1 MRFWIAAILS
11 FSFTISAI
19 AAPGVQSYDVV
30 VYGGTP
36 GGIIAAVAAA
46 REGRSVILIEPT
58 DHLGGMVT
66 GGLSATDT
74 GNIDAIG
81 GYALGFFTRTAKKY
95 NAPERHKGRTLF
107 FSEPHIAEQSFHEML
122 DQAGVKSITGQR
134 VDKVMKTNGRI
145 TSITTLDSSTYAG
158 AQFIDAGYEGDLM
171 ARAGVKYT
179 FGREAASQYDE
190 PHAGFYPA
198 PLRLRTVEEMSKDDP
213 CVDPENGRLHYVHGT
228 PTKISPYDEHGKLLY
243 GISDEPWPQPGAG
256 DRRIMGYNFRVI
268 VTNNPAN
275 RLPFPK
281 PAQYDPSHY
290 ALLLRLIEAYPGIRF
305 SKLAHMKNIGFDK
318 YDANNIG
325 MVIGTNHIGFNY
337 DYPDGD
343 YATRDRIWAAHKDWV
358 QGFFWFV
365 SHDPRVPDDLKKQAA
380 DWGLCKDEFVD
391 DPQHWPYHLY
401 VREAR
406 RMIGRHVFTEHDAV
420 RRILKPDSIAMGSF
434 ILDSHAV
441 QRLVHPDGYVI
452 DEGNFDK
459 PTRPYQIPYRI
470 ITPLK
475 DHCENLLVPVC
486 VSATHVAYGSLRM
499 EPQYMMMGHA
509 AGVAASQAI
518 AERVAVQDVD
528 IKSLQSKLLAQK
540 QVLELPEAAAA
551 LIQLNEGLVIDDE
564 EAEYTGRWKQSTW
577 GRCVDGFYRHDDNAS
592 KGLASV
598 KFSFTVPSD
607 GEYELRYVYSAAGN
621 RASNTPIT
629 IHSADGVTTMKIDQR
644 KAAPIDDHVLPLGR
658 FRFTKNAL
666 GSVVVRNN
674 NTDGYVTVDA
684 IQLLKIA
691 P

>member
-1 MRFWIAAILS
+1 MRCFAAIILS
-11 FSFTISAI
+11 FSFTTGAI
-19 AAPGVQSYDVV
+19 AAPAAQSYDVV

-36 GGIIAAVAAA
+36 AGLIAAVAAA
-46 REGRSVILIEPT
+46 REGRSVIVIEPT
-58 DHLGGMVT
+58 AHLGGMVT

-74 GNIDAIG
+74 GNIAVIG
-81 GYALGFFTRTAKKY
+81 GYALEFFTRTAKKY
-95 NAPERHKGRTLF
+95 NDPERLKDRLLF
-107 FSEPHIAEQSFHEML
+107 FSEPHVAEQSFHEML
-122 DQAGVKSITGQR
+122 SQAGVKFVTGR
-134 VDKVMKTNGRI
+134 RIDTVAMTGPRI
-145 TSITTLDSSTYAG
+145 TSIMTLDGATYTG

-179 FGREAASQYDE
+179 FGRESAAEHDE
-190 PHAGFYPA
+190 EHAGFYPA

-213 CVDPENGRLHYVHGT
+213 CVDPVHGQGHYIHGT
-228 PTKISPYDEHGKLLY
+228 PTKISPYDTNGKLLY

-281 PAQYDPSHY
+281 PAHYDPSHY

-305 SKLAHMKNIGFDK
+305 SKLAHMKDIGFDK

-325 MVIGTNHIGFNY
+325 MVIGTNHTGFND
-337 DYPDGD
+337 DYPEGD
-343 YATRDRIWAAHKDWV
+343 YATRDRLWAEHKDWV

-365 SHDPRVPDDLKKQAA
+365 SHDPHVPDDLKKQAA
-380 DWGLCKDEFVD
+380 EWGLCKDEFVD

-406 RMIGRHVFTEHDAV
+406 RMIGPFVFSEHDAV
-420 RRILKPDSIAMGSF
+420 RRITKSDSIAMGSF

-441 QRLVHPDGYVI
+441 QRLIHPDGYVI

-470 ITPLK
+470 ITPAK
-475 DHCENLLVPVC
+475 PQCVNLLVPVC

-528 IKSLQSKLLAQK
+528 LKALQKKLRDQK
-540 QVLELPEAAAA
+540 QVLELPEATAS
-551 LIQLNEGLVIDDE
+551 LIQLDDGLVLDDE
-564 EAEYTGRWKQSTW
+564 AAEYTGRWKQSTW

-592 KGLASV
+592 KGLLAV
-598 KFSFTVPSD
+598 KFTFTVPSD
-607 GEYELRYVYSAAGN
+607 GEYELRYVYSPAGN
-621 RASNTPIT
+621 RSTKTPIA
-629 IHSADGVTTMKIDQR
+629 IRSADGTTELTIDQR
-644 KAAPIDDHVLPLGR
+644 KTPPIDGHILPLGR
-658 FRFTKNAL
+658 FHFTRNAP
-666 GSVVVRNN
+666 GEVVVRNN